1 MRDKGC
7 FLYDL
12 IIFKI
17 LLLFV
22 CEDAVRM
29 DIAVQN
35 SRSNAGLWLWIF
47 FPFSTVLKNILTYN
61 KEFPFDVQP
70 VPLR

>member
-35 SRSNAGLWLWIF
+35 SRSNAGL
-47 FPFSTVLKNILTYN
+47 
-61 KEFPFDVQP
+61 
-70 VPLR
+70 